1 MITMTIKNIMP
12 IFINQMKKTIF
23 TIKKTNK
30 IEMITNQKKMKSI
43 SKNTNLMMKNPG
55 MRIIKILKKNRR
67 INSMTMNLGMKTKMN
82 RS

>member
-55 MRIIKILKKNRR
+55 MRIIKILKKSRR

>member
-1 MITMTIKNIMP
+1 MITMTIKNTMP

-23 TIKKTNK
+23 RIKKTNK

-55 MRIIKILKKNRR
+55 MRIIKILKKSRR

>member
-1 MITMTIKNIMP
+1 MITMTIKNTMP

-55 MRIIKILKKNRR
+55 MRIIKILKKSRR

>member
-1 MITMTIKNIMP
+1 MTIKNIMP